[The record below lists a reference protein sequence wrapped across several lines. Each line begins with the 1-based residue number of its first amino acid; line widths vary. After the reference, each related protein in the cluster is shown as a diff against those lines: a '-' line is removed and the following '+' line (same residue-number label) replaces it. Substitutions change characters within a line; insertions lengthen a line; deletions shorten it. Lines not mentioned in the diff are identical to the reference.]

1 MTEYAT
7 KKPNREETENKE
19 NICSIC
25 GKAGAERRI
34 LPSAQAIEYAVKG
47 KKDTRGAVL
56 VCDEC
61 FSKETRTHF
70 ACEVLKDG
78 SVVEYR

>member
-47 KKDTRGAVL
+47 KKDTITQ
-56 VCDEC
+56 
-61 FSKETRTHF
+61 KEIISIIKCIKYKITK
-70 ACEVLKDG
+70 C
-78 SVVEYR
+78 SSNS